1 MVSMDWHFFGT
12 KVMNDPFMLFKDN
25 KLGTLES
32 INLNFTT
39 TTSCFTSLKSLP
51 IAEELLETLQI
62 SCMALNY

>member
-25 KLGTLES
+25 KLGTLDS

-39 TTSCFTSLKSLP
+39 TSSCFTSLHYVVYFTQKFTYSRR
-51 IAEELLETLQI
+51 IIGDVT
-62 SCMALNY
+62 N